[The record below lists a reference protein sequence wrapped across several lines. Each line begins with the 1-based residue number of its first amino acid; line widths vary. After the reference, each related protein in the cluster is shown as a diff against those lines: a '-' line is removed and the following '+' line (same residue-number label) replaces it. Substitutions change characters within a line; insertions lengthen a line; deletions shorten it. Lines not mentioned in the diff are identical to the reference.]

1 MRTKSDERRH
11 HILQVAA
18 ATFSELGFENTTM
31 SEIVSRIGGSKSTI
45 YSYFPS
51 KDELAQAVLA
61 HTAEIRLQ
69 QAFQAL
75 DTERPLRDML
85 RQFGRTYL
93 VQLLAPE
100 MLSAVRMAQQNTYRT
115 EHGKQFYEAG
125 PRTGWTIIQKFIEH
139 HAQAGAIVPCD
150 GWVAAMHLK
159 GLLQG
164 ELLER
169 AMFGEQFTAVR
180 SIHAVSDRAI
190 DVFLRAYGTT
200 GG

>member
-1 MRTKSDERRH
+1 MRTKSDERRL

-18 ATFSELGFENTTM
+18 TTFSELGFENTTM
-31 SEIVSRIGGSKSTI
+31 SEIVVRIGGSKSTI

-51 KDELAQAVLA
+51 KDILKQAVLA
-61 HTAEIRLQ
+61 HTAEIKLQ
-69 QAFQAL
+69 QTFMGL
-75 DTERPLRDML
+75 DVDRPLRDTL

-100 MLSAVRMAQQNTYRT
+100 MLSALRMAQQNVQ
-115 EHGKQFYEAG
+115 HGKQFYKAG
-125 PRTGWTIIQKFIEH
+125 PRAGWTLMQKFMEH
-139 HAQAGAIVPCD
+139 HTQSGAIMSCD

-169 AMFGEQFTAVR
+169 AMFGEQIAAICT
-180 SIHAVSDRAI
+180 IHLAADRAVEI
-190 DVFLRAYGTT
+190 FLRAYLSPSA
-200 GG
+200 